1 MAGSNRAVVGRST
14 TTEKSSGRWRHASR
28 DADPAGRPIGT
39 ARLVSRSG
47 GRIIPASG
55 RVATLSGLLPTL
67 INIKVSPA
75 ATPKTPTPSGTA
87 ASLTAASGNVSFSF
101 ARSRQTTAAIAG
113 RFTRFSRGVCLAVVV
128 FAGLIGVDRRGPA
141 ASAQEVTA
149 KPLDFAHTIVPVLK
163 KHCAECHTGGQ
174 RKGGLSINTRASLLQ
189 GGDSGPAAV
198 AGKAAASEFLKRIRA
213 TDAET
218 RMPPEGP
225 RLTAAEIATLERWV
239 DAGLPWEDGFTFGN
253 RGYEPPLAPR
263 RPALPAAVDGRDNP
277 IDRILDAEL
286 AKRGAPRPATIDDA
300 TFARRVHL
308 DLVGLLP
315 EPDTL
320 AKFLADPAPDRRR
333 QLIATLLADDVAYA
347 EHWLTFWNDLLRNDY
362 TGTGFI
368 TGGRKQISGWLYR
381 ALVENKPY
389 DQFARELIAPSPE
402 SEGFSAGIRWR
413 GDVSAGQTVEIQFA
427 QSVGQSFLGINLK
440 CASCHDSFVDR
451 WTLADSYGLAA
462 VYSQQ
467 PLELHR
473 CDKPLGRK
481 ATAAW
486 LFPELGKIDNALP
499 QPDRLRQLAALMTHP
514 GNGRFTRT
522 MVNRLWHRLM
532 GRGIVHPTDAM
543 QSPPFNADLLDHLAS
558 HLADNAYDLKKT
570 LALICESQAY
580 QSRVE
585 RLAANA
591 DEHGY
596 SYRGPR
602 VKRMTAEQFVDA
614 VWQLTGS
621 APQRIDAPIVR
632 GKRPVAV
639 PPGTAAPAQGPTP
652 PGAAASSAAG
662 ASASAAPA
670 QVAAQWIWSTDG
682 TGAPNPP
689 SDQTITLRHRFALP
703 AAPTHSVAAL
713 TVDNSYVLYVNGRRV
728 AADDNWETV
737 EIVSLA
743 GFVKAGDNEILLV
756 AKNGGAGPNP
766 AAVCFEAR
774 ITVPGH
780 PVTHVRSSVD
790 WQWTAKAPNGNGR
803 FAMEPADW
811 APAVAASNPGIWQS
825 RVAGEFAAAAAMGTA
840 SRLPMVRASLM
851 RNDFLMRALGRP
863 HREQI
868 VSVRPAE
875 LTTLEAIDLNNGQ
888 ILANYLQQ
896 GGRNLASR
904 PWESPDALIDWLFR
918 YALARP
924 PAADEVVA
932 AREALG
938 SQITPQGVEDLLWCV
953 AMLPEFQLVR

>member
-1 MAGSNRAVVGRST
+1 MAGSETLEANVGAQIVGT
-14 TTEKSSGRWRHASR
+14 DVRWR
-28 DADPAGRPIGT
+28 
-39 ARLVSRSG
+39 
-47 GRIIPASG
+47 
-55 RVATLSGLLPTL
+55 
-67 INIKVSPA
+67 
-75 ATPKTPTPSGTA
+75 
-87 ASLTAASGNVSFSF
+87 
-101 ARSRQTTAAIAG
+101 RSRQATGHSFRCLPWPAG
-113 RFTRFSRGVCLAVVV
+113 QLSTPLAVVFTALSLAV
-128 FAGLIGVDRRGPA
+128 VTTDSRAFRSSRVAV
-141 ASAQEVTA
+141 AQEAAPETAAPETAIA
-149 KPLDFAHTIVPVLK
+149 KPFDFAHEIVPVLR

-174 RKGGLSINTRASLLQ
+174 RKGGLSFNTRATLLK
-189 GGDSGPAAV
+189 GGDSGAAAIV
-198 AGKAAASEFLKRIRA
+198 GKAAASEIVKRVRA
-213 TDAET
+213 SDADT

-225 RLTAAEIATLERWV
+225 RLTAVEIAKLERWV
-239 DAGLPWEDGFTFGN
+239 DAGLPWEEGFTFGN
-253 RGYEPPLAPR
+253 RGYEPPLTPR
-263 RPALPAAVDGRDNP
+263 RPVLPAAAPGRDNP

-286 AKRGAPRPATIDDA
+286 AKSGGERPAGVDDA
-300 TFARRVHL
+300 AFARRVHL

-315 EPDTL
+315 EPETL
-320 AKFLADPAPDRRR
+320 AKFLDDRSPDRRR

-368 TGGRKQISGWLYR
+368 TGGRKQISAWLYR
-381 ALVENKPY
+381 ALAENKPY

-473 CDKPLGRK
+473 CDKPLGQK

-486 LFPELGKIDNALP
+486 LFPELGKIDNKLP

-522 MVNRLWHRLM
+522 IVNRLWHRLM

-543 QSPPFNADLLDHLAS
+543 QTPPFNADLLDYLAS

-585 RLAANA
+585 PLAANA

-602 VKRMTAEQFVDA
+602 AKRLTAEQFVDT
-614 VWQLTGS
+614 VWQLTGA

-632 GKRPVAV
+632 GKRSTTPTA
-639 PPGTAAPAQGPTP
+639 PTAPTTPTANGNANGKPDASATAGTAAGPAM
-652 PGAAASSAAG
+652 A
-662 ASASAAPA
+662 
-670 QVAAQWIWSTDG
+670 AAQWIWSTDG
-682 TGAPNPP
+682 TGSPNPP
-689 SDQTITLRHRFALP
+689 ADQTISLRHRFQLAG
-703 AAPTHSVAAL
+703 APTNAVAAV

-728 AADDNWETV
+728 AADDSWESV
-737 EIVSLA
+737 EIVSLV
-743 GFVKAGDNEILLV
+743 GFAKAGDNEILLV

-766 AAVCFEAR
+766 AAACLEAR
-774 ITVPGH
+774 LTVPGQ
-780 PVTHVRSSVD
+780 PITIVRTSSE
-790 WQWTAKAPNGNGR
+790 WEWSSKTPNGNGK
-803 FAMEPADW
+803 FAVEPKDW
-811 APAVAASNPGIWQS
+811 AKAVAASNPGIWQGQ
-825 RVAGEFAAAAAMGTA
+825 VAAEFAAAANMGTA
-840 SRLPMVRASLM
+840 SRLPMARASLM
-851 RNDFLMRALGRP
+851 KNDFLMRALGRP

-868 VSVRPAE
+868 VSVRPTE

-896 GGRNLASR
+896 GGRNLAGR
-904 PWESPDALIDWLFR
+904 PWQSTDELIEWLFR
-918 YALARP
+918 FALSRP
-924 PAADEVVA
+924 PTTEELAT
-932 AREALG
+932 AREAVG
-938 SQITPQGVEDLLWCV
+938 DKITAQGVEDLLWCI
-953 AMLPEFQLVR
+953 AMLPEFQFVR